1 MGQVE
6 EPQVLEFGGKRISA
20 ILHRGDDD
28 LQRVVVMAHGF
39 KSSKIGPSRYFVD
52 LARLLAGDGVSTFRF
67 DQPGSGDSEGSFEDS
82 SFATWIDTIEHF
94 ARHFL
99 GEGRL
104 VALLGQS
111 TGGGAALAAA
121 ARLGDA
127 LAGVALWSAGPNLST
142 DTASLTGEWME
153 EEGQRVR
160 TDFWREAA
168 SLDFLALY
176 RDLPVPVYMVFGT
189 ADVFISAADARKIES
204 MCKPGDRI
212 RVIEGLP
219 HSAWPE
225 PSRREIIEETQ
236 KFLADALRRRRRA
249 DV

>member
-1 MGQVE
+1 MEQVE
-6 EPQVLEFGGKRISA
+6 EPQVLEFRGRRISA
-20 ILHRGDDD
+20 VLHRADPDV
-28 LQRVVVMAHGF
+28 QRIVVMAHGF

-52 LARLLAGDGVSTFRF
+52 LARLLAGDGISTFRF

-94 ARHFL
+94 VRRFHA
-99 GEGRL
+99 EGRK

-111 TGGGAALAAA
+111 MGGVAALAAA

-127 LAGVALWSAGPNLST
+127 LAAVALWSAAPNPSADPT
-142 DTASLTGEWME
+142 SLEGEWME

-168 SLDFLALY
+168 GMDFRAHYGDLA
-176 RDLPVPVYMVFGT
+176 VPVYMVFGT
-189 ADVFISAADARKIES
+189 ADVFIPAADVREVES
-204 MCKPGDRI
+204 MCKPGDRV

-219 HSAWPE
+219 HSAWPL
-225 PSRREIIEETQ
+225 PWRHEIIEETRE
-236 KFLADALRRRRRA
+236 FLADLLTT
-249 DV
+249 

>member
-1 MGQVE
+1 MEQAE
-6 EPQVLEFGGKRISA
+6 EPQVLEFGGRRISA
-20 ILHRGDDD
+20 ILHRGDDE
-28 LQRVVVMAHGF
+28 LQRMVVMAHGF

-52 LARLLAGDGVSTFRF
+52 LARLLARDGISTLRF
-67 DQPGSGDSEGSFEDS
+67 DQPGSGDSDGSFEES
-82 SFATWIDTIEHF
+82 SFAMWIDTIEHF
-94 ARHFL
+94 VRQFHV
-99 GEGRL
+99 EGRS

-127 LAGVALWSAGPNLST
+127 IAGVALWSPGPNLGT
-142 DTASLTGEWME
+142 DTASLEGEWME

-176 RDLPVPVYMVFGT
+176 RDLTVPAYMVFGT
-189 ADVFISAADARKIES
+189 ADVFIPTADARRVES
-204 MCKPGDRI
+204 MCKPGDRV
-212 RVIEGLP
+212 RVIGGLP

-225 PSRREIIEETQ
+225 SQRDEILKETGNT
-236 KFLADALRRRRRA
+236 LVSWLTAG
-249 DV
+249 

>member
-1 MGQVE
+1 MALDE
-6 EPQVLEFGGKRISA
+6 ESQVLEFAEKRISA
-20 ILHRGDDD
+20 VLHRGDAK
-28 LQRVVVMAHGF
+28 LRHVVVMAHGF

-52 LARLLAGDGVSTFRF
+52 LARLLAADGISTFRF
-67 DQPGSGDSEGSFEDS
+67 DQPGSGDSDGSFEES
-82 SFATWIDTIEHF
+82 SFAMWIDTIEHF
-94 ARHFL
+94 VRQFHV
-99 GEGRL
+99 EDRS

-127 LAGVALWSAGPNLST
+127 IAGVALWSPGPNLSM
-142 DTASLTGEWME
+142 DTASLEGEWME

-160 TDFWREAA
+160 TDFWRQAA

-176 RDLPVPVYMVFGT
+176 RGLAVPAYMVFGT
-189 ADVFISAADARKIES
+189 ADVFIPAADARRVES
-204 MCKPGDRI
+204 MCKPGDRV

-225 PSRREIIEETQ
+225 PWRSEIMEETQ
-236 KFLADALRRRRRA
+236 AFLAGVLGGPGG
-249 DV
+249 